1 MITLRVDKSDTMSSD
16 YSIFISF
23 PYNEKILNIVRAF
36 RDRAWHKETK
46 EWEVPLS
53 MLDNLLDIFS
63 DYDIEVTGQ
72 YVDLTPK
79 EEITDINF
87 EFKTKPFEHQKE
99 AFLFGLNHN
108 KWLEN
113 IKSQINKSIK
123 NQNNTINFTD
133 INYNKE
139 IFDILQKIAKPN
151 SYRNNYEK
159 KNNTE
164 DIMDKLEK
172 ITDFN
177 DIIGTVNSCSKYKRE
192 SLINKIHNNNSNN
205 YNNNDI
211 MENNSKNDNEINI
224 NLSKNEN
231 NRITFNDNE
240 KNRIDN
246 DIIMEDI
253 ISSTQ
258 KVKLESDQM
267 EKDANSLCTIVEQ
280 PSMEDMKK
288 SMLSNI
294 IPSNHFE
301 EKNKTGNYVLDLNNN
316 MSNISNTL
324 TIKSANNNNNYK
336 PLKLSESTITP
347 KKDEEN
353 INKDINNNG
362 YAINLAPQF
371 SFNKAGQKKNDN
383 IDSNN
388 KGDSNSINLMNNK
401 NEITFNFSSNKKIL
415 NDFSSNK
422 KYESQ
427 KQNDIVTTPTLNPI
441 HHKIDTNNNFINAIT
456 DTIYNLNQEK
466 NDLSTNNNILN
477 NNNENKIVNNNGII
491 NNNKSKKNYVQELV
505 LLSSTKKVNEIKNKT
520 QKKEKEKE
528 KEKYEDD
535 FEEYEMSDSSKRFEE
550 EEEEDDEL
558 NGKFI
563 PNWALDEEYIN
574 KQLLK
579 QNNNKDLVYK
589 SFGNFV
595 VEHLNLNMIFET
607 HNQVFDFRNST
618 ADWRGD
624 DSWAQNSRKKIDD
637 ANDNDNNIF
646 PNRKLQFV

>member
-1 MITLRVDKSDTMSSD
+1 MQVFNQEKEIIKSNILTIEKFITSSNEDTQN
-16 YSIFISF
+16 YLLF
-23 PYNEKILNIVRAF
+23 NEK
-36 RDRAWHKETK
+36 
-46 EWEVPLS
+46 
-53 MLDNLLDIFS
+53 
-63 DYDIEVTGQ
+63 
-72 YVDLTPK
+72 
-79 EEITDINF
+79 
-87 EFKTKPFEHQKE
+87 
-99 AFLFGLNHN
+99 LFLNHN

-123 NQNNTINFTD
+123 NKNNTINFSD
-133 INYNKE
+133 VNYNKE
-139 IFDILQKIAKPN
+139 IFNILQKIAKPN
-151 SYRNNYEK
+151 NYRNNYDK
-159 KNNTE
+159 KNNKE
-164 DIMDKLEK
+164 DIMDKLDK
-172 ITDFN
+172 LTDFN

-192 SLINKIHNNNSNN
+192 SLINKIHNNN
-205 YNNNDI
+205 NNN
-211 MENNSKNDNEINI
+211 NNEEINI
-224 NLSKNEN
+224 NINKTEGD
-231 NRITFNDNE
+231 RITFNNNE
-240 KNRIDN
+240 KNQIDD
-246 DIIMEDI
+246 DIIMADI

-258 KVKLESDQM
+258 KVKIESDQM

-288 SMLSNI
+288 SMFSNI
-294 IPSNHFE
+294 IPSNNFE
-301 EKNKTGNYVLDLNNN
+301 EKNKTGNYILELNNN
-316 MSNISNTL
+316 TSNISNTL
-324 TIKSANNNNNYK
+324 TTKSANNNNYK

-347 KKDEEN
+347 KKDEN
-353 INKDINNNG
+353 NVNNNSNNG
-362 YAINLAPQF
+362 YAINLVPQF
-371 SFNKAGQKKNDN
+371 SFNKTGQKKNDN
-383 IDSNN
+383 GNSNN
-388 KGDSNSINLMNNK
+388 NINNSNSINLVNNK

-427 KQNDIVTTPTLNPI
+427 NKNDIVTTPTLNPI
-441 HHKIDTNNNFINAIT
+441 PHKINTNNNFINVIT
-456 DTIYNLNQEK
+456 DTINKIHQEK
-466 NDLSTNNNILN
+466 EDLFKNNNNI
-477 NNNENKIVNNNGII
+477 IQ

-550 EEEEDDEL
+550 EEEDEDDEL

-607 HNQVFDFRNST
+607 HNEIFDFRNST

-624 DSWAQNSRKKIDD
+624 DSWAQNSRKKVDD
-637 ANDNDNNIF
+637 VNDNDNNIF

>member
-1 MITLRVDKSDTMSSD
+1 MQVTNQEKEIIKSNISTIEKFITSSNEDTQN
-16 YSIFISF
+16 YLLF
-23 PYNEKILNIVRAF
+23 NEK
-36 RDRAWHKETK
+36 
-46 EWEVPLS
+46 
-53 MLDNLLDIFS
+53 
-63 DYDIEVTGQ
+63 
-72 YVDLTPK
+72 
-79 EEITDINF
+79 
-87 EFKTKPFEHQKE
+87 
-99 AFLFGLNHN
+99 LFLNHN

-123 NQNNTINFTD
+123 NKNNTINFSD
-133 INYNKE
+133 VNYNKE
-139 IFDILQKIAKPN
+139 IFNILQKIAKPN
-151 SYRNNYEK
+151 NYRNNYEK
-159 KNNTE
+159 KNNKE
-164 DIMDKLEK
+164 DIMDKLDK
-172 ITDFN
+172 LTDFN

-192 SLINKIHNNNSNN
+192 SLINKIHNNN
-205 YNNNDI
+205 NNN
-211 MENNSKNDNEINI
+211 NNEEINI
-224 NLSKNEN
+224 NINKTEGD
-231 NRITFNDNE
+231 RITFNDNE
-240 KNRIDN
+240 KNQIDD
-246 DIIMEDI
+246 DIIMADI

-258 KVKLESDQM
+258 KVKIESDQM

-288 SMLSNI
+288 SMFSNI

-301 EKNKTGNYVLDLNNN
+301 EKNKTGNYILDLNNN
-316 MSNISNTL
+316 TSNISNTL
-324 TIKSANNNNNYK
+324 TTKSANNNNYK

-347 KKDEEN
+347 KKDEN
-353 INKDINNNG
+353 NVNNNSNNG

-371 SFNKAGQKKNDN
+371 SFNKTGQKKNDN
-383 IDSNN
+383 GNSNN
-388 KGDSNSINLMNNK
+388 NINNSNSINLINNK

-427 KQNDIVTTPTLNPI
+427 KKNDIVTTPTLNPI
-441 HHKIDTNNNFINAIT
+441 PHNINNNNNFINVIT
-456 DTIYNLNQEK
+456 DTINNINQEK
-466 NDLSTNNNILN
+466 HDLFTNNNI
-477 NNNENKIVNNNGII
+477 IP

-520 QKKEKEKE
+520 QKKEKAKE

-550 EEEEDDEL
+550 EEDEDDEL

-607 HNQVFDFRNST
+607 HNEIFDFRNST

-624 DSWAQNSRKKIDD
+624 DSWAQNSRKKVDD
-637 ANDNDNNIF
+637 VNDNDNNIF

>member
-1 MITLRVDKSDTMSSD
+1 MQVTNQEKEIIKSNISTIEKFITSSNEDTQN
-16 YSIFISF
+16 YLLF
-23 PYNEKILNIVRAF
+23 NEK
-36 RDRAWHKETK
+36 
-46 EWEVPLS
+46 
-53 MLDNLLDIFS
+53 
-63 DYDIEVTGQ
+63 
-72 YVDLTPK
+72 
-79 EEITDINF
+79 
-87 EFKTKPFEHQKE
+87 
-99 AFLFGLNHN
+99 LFLNHN

-123 NQNNTINFTD
+123 NKNNTINFSD
-133 INYNKE
+133 VNYNKE
-139 IFDILQKIAKPN
+139 IFNILQKIAKPN
-151 SYRNNYEK
+151 NYRNNYEK
-159 KNNTE
+159 KNNKE

-172 ITDFN
+172 LTDFN

-192 SLINKIHNNNSNN
+192 SLINKIHNNNNN
-205 YNNNDI
+205 
-211 MENNSKNDNEINI
+211 EEINI
-224 NLSKNEN
+224 NINKAEN

-240 KNRIDN
+240 KNQIDD
-246 DIIMEDI
+246 DIMMEDI

-258 KVKLESDQM
+258 KVKIESDQM

-288 SMLSNI
+288 SMFSNI
-294 IPSNHFE
+294 IPSNNFE
-301 EKNKTGNYVLDLNNN
+301 EKNKTGNYILDLNNN
-316 MSNISNTL
+316 TSNISNTL
-324 TIKSANNNNNYK
+324 TTKSANNNNYK

-347 KKDEEN
+347 KKDEN
-353 INKDINNNG
+353 NVNNNSNNG
-362 YAINLAPQF
+362 NANNFAPQF
-371 SFNKAGQKKNDN
+371 SFNKTGQKKNDN
-383 IDSNN
+383 TNN
-388 KGDSNSINLMNNK
+388 SNSINLVNNK

-422 KYESQ
+422 KLESQ
-427 KQNDIVTTPTLNPI
+427 KKNDIVTTPTLNPI
-441 HHKIDTNNNFINAIT
+441 PHKINTNNNFINVIT
-456 DTIYNLNQEK
+456 DTINNIHQEK
-466 NDLSTNNNILN
+466 NDLVTNNNI
-477 NNNENKIVNNNGII
+477 IP
-491 NNNKSKKNYVQELV
+491 NNKSKKNYVQELV

-550 EEEEDDEL
+550 EEDEDDEL

-607 HNQVFDFRNST
+607 HNEIFDFRNST

-624 DSWAQNSRKKIDD
+624 DSWAQNSRKKVDD
-637 ANDNDNNIF
+637 VNDNDNNIF

>member
-1 MITLRVDKSDTMSSD
+1 MGIGDWGL
-16 YSIFISF
+16 F
-23 PYNEKILNIVRAF
+23 NEK
-36 RDRAWHKETK
+36 
-46 EWEVPLS
+46 
-53 MLDNLLDIFS
+53 
-63 DYDIEVTGQ
+63 
-72 YVDLTPK
+72 
-79 EEITDINF
+79 
-87 EFKTKPFEHQKE
+87 
-99 AFLFGLNHN
+99 LFLNHN

-123 NQNNTINFTD
+123 NKNNTINFSD
-133 INYNKE
+133 VNYNKE
-139 IFDILQKIAKPN
+139 IFNILQKIAKPN
-151 SYRNNYEK
+151 NYRNNYDK
-159 KNNTE
+159 KNNKE

-172 ITDFN
+172 LTDFN

-192 SLINKIHNNNSNN
+192 SLINKIHNNN
-205 YNNNDI
+205 NNN
-211 MENNSKNDNEINI
+211 NNEEINI
-224 NLSKNEN
+224 NINKTEGD
-231 NRITFNDNE
+231 RITFNDNE
-240 KNRIDN
+240 KNQIDD
-246 DIIMEDI
+246 DIIMADI

-258 KVKLESDQM
+258 KVKIESDQM

-288 SMLSNI
+288 SMFSNI
-294 IPSNHFE
+294 IPSNNFE
-301 EKNKTGNYVLDLNNN
+301 EKNKTGNYILELNNN
-316 MSNISNTL
+316 TSNISNTL
-324 TIKSANNNNNYK
+324 TTKSANNNNYK

-347 KKDEEN
+347 KKDEN
-353 INKDINNNG
+353 NVNNNSNNG
-362 YAINLAPQF
+362 YAINLVPQF
-371 SFNKAGQKKNDN
+371 SFNKTGQKKNDN
-383 IDSNN
+383 GNSNN
-388 KGDSNSINLMNNK
+388 NINNSINLINNK

-427 KQNDIVTTPTLNPI
+427 KKNDIVTTPTLNPI
-441 HHKIDTNNNFINAIT
+441 PHNINNNNNFINVIT
-456 DTIYNLNQEK
+456 DTINNIHQEK
-466 NDLSTNNNILN
+466 DDLFTNKNNNVIP
-477 NNNENKIVNNNGII
+477 I
-491 NNNKSKKNYVQELV
+491 NNKSKKNYVQELV
-505 LLSSTKKVNEIKNKT
+505 LLSSTKKINEIKNKT

-550 EEEEDDEL
+550 EEDEDDDEL

-579 QNNNKDLVYK
+579 QNNNKELVYK

-607 HNQVFDFRNST
+607 HNEIFDFRNST

-624 DSWAQNSRKKIDD
+624 DSWAQNSRKKVDD
-637 ANDNDNNIF
+637 VNDNDNNIF